1 MWGSVETGP
10 GPWPSRTTYTCSR
23 VGKAPAGGCRVAW
36 GRHVCLRR
44 ICSQSARESRA
55 LRGFALGH
63 WWHPGWDFQE
73 GQIGNPS
80 HQTKTSLWRPQSAC
94 PRPCS
99 VLYRQ
104 DLILLR
110 QDLISKPRGGV
121 LHRME
126 QCPSLLPSSCPD
138 SPVSVGP
145 KQRCRW
151 TVSYKPSCRWLL
163 HQHRRKH

>member
-1 MWGSVETGP
+1 MPRHQCHWGVMWGSVETGP
-10 GPWPSRTTYTCSR
+10 GPWSSRTTYACSR

-44 ICSQSARESRA
+44 ICSQSARKSRA
-55 LRGFALGH
+55 LRGFTLGH

-80 HQTKTSLWRPQSAC
+80 HQTKTSLWRPQSTC

-99 VLYRQ
+99 VLYKQ

-110 QDLISKPRGGV
+110 QNFISKPQGGV

-126 QCPSLLPSSCPD
+126 QCPPLLPSSHPD
-138 SPVSVGP
+138 SPASIGA
-145 KQRCRW
+145 
-151 TVSYKPSCRWLL
+151 TVLPGDS
-163 HQHRRKH
+163 